1 MILICVDLRKSAS
14 QQKMEENME
23 LVEAIKG
30 RRSVRK
36 FKSQEVPREKLEK
49 ILELAM
55 WAPSGMNRQE
65 WIFVIVRGQKREDLL
80 KIFGSAFETFRPN
93 LEKVF
98 PGKSKMIE
106 AIGHFFQT
114 YGGAPV
120 FILAYAGKSASGQW
134 DTHSTAVALQNLFL
148 AAYAEGLGTVWSDG
162 ILVKE
167 PEINAL
173 MGIEGMKLVAVVPVG
188 YPDEIS
194 RVPPRRE
201 GRVQWVG
208 F

>member
-1 MILICVDLRKSAS
+1 
-14 QQKMEENME
+14 ME

-36 FKSQEVPREKLEK
+36 FKAQEVPREKLEK
-49 ILELAM
+49 ILELAI

-65 WIFVIVRGQKREDLL
+65 WYFVIVRGEKREALL
-80 KIFGSAFETFRPN
+80 KIFDSAFETFRPN

-98 PGKSKMIE
+98 AGKAKILEGMK
-106 AIGHFFQT
+106 HFFQT

-120 FILAYAGKSASGQW
+120 FILDYAGKSASGQW

-173 MGIEGMKLVAVVPVG
+173 MGSRKGNWWPSFRRV
-188 YPDEIS
+188 PDE
-194 RVPPRRE
+194 VPWFRPG
-201 GRVQWVG
+201 GRTGAGSG
-208 F
+208 FKNLMRNSECGMRIPQSKG

>member
-1 MILICVDLRKSAS
+1 MQL
-14 QQKMEENME
+14 E
-23 LVEAIKG
+23 EAIKG

-36 FKSQEVPREKLEK
+36 FKPQAIPKELIGK
-49 ILELAM
+49 ILDLAM

-65 WIFVIVRGQKREDLL
+65 WFFVVVQGQKKDELL
-80 KIFGSAFETFRPN
+80 KIFTAAFENIRPN

-98 PGKSKMIE
+98 AGKPKIVEGMKQ
-106 AIGHFFQT
+106 FFQT

-120 FILAYAGKSASGQW
+120 FFLAYAGKGPSGQW
-134 DTHSTAVALQNLFL
+134 DTNSTAVALQNLLL
-148 AAYAEGLGTVWSDG
+148 AAHAEGLGAVWTDG

-167 PEINAL
+167 AEINTL
-173 MGIEGMKLVAVVPVG
+173 MGIEGKKLVAVVPVG
-188 YPDEIS
+188 YPDEIP

-201 GRVQWVG
+201 GRVQWIG

>member
-1 MILICVDLRKSAS
+1 
-14 QQKMEENME
+14 ME
-23 LVEAIKG
+23 LTEAIKG

-65 WIFVIVRGQKREDLL
+65 WYFVVVRGDKREGLL
-80 KIFGSAFETFRPN
+80 KIFDSAFETFRPN

-98 PGKSKMIE
+98 SGKSKILEGMKT
-106 AIGHFFQT
+106 FFQT

-120 FILAYAGKSASGQW
+120 FILGYAGKSASGQW

-167 PEINAL
+167 AEINAL
-173 MGIEGMKLVAVVPVG
+173 MGVAEKKLVAVVPVG
-188 YPDEIS
+188 YPDEIP

>member
-1 MILICVDLRKSAS
+1 
-14 QQKMEENME
+14 ME
-23 LVEAIKG
+23 LVEAIRG

-36 FKSQEVPREKLEK
+36 FKAQEVSREKLEK
-49 ILELAM
+49 ILDLAM
-55 WAPSGMNRQE
+55 WAPSGMNRQQ
-65 WIFVIVRGQKREDLL
+65 WYFVVVRGEKREPLL
-80 KIFGSAFETFRPN
+80 KVFDSSFEIFRPD

-98 PGKSKMIE
+98 SGKSKILEGMK
-106 AIGHFFQT
+106 HFFQT
-114 YGGAPV
+114 YGGAPI

-173 MGIEGMKLVAVVPVG
+173 MGVEGMKLVAVVPVG
-188 YPDEIS
+188 YPDEVP

>member
-1 MILICVDLRKSAS
+1 
-14 QQKMEENME
+14 MEENME

-36 FKSQEVPREKLEK
+36 FKSQEVPREALEK
-49 ILELAM
+49 MLELAM

-65 WIFVIVRGQKREDLL
+65 WYFVVVRGQKREELL
-80 KIFGSAFETFRPN
+80 NIFDSAFETFRPN

-98 PGKSKMIE
+98 SGKGKMIE
-106 AIGHFFQT
+106 AMKHFFQT

-148 AAYAEGLGTVWSDG
+148 AAHAEGLGTVWSDG

-167 PEINAL
+167 TEINAL
-173 MGIEGMKLVAVVPVG
+173 MGVEEKKLVAVVPVG
-188 YPDEIS
+188 YPDEVPRI
-194 RVPPRRE
+194 PPRRE
-201 GRVQWVG
+201 GRVQWIG

>member
-1 MILICVDLRKSAS
+1 
-14 QQKMEENME
+14 ME
-23 LVEAIKG
+23 LGEAIKG

-36 FKSQEVPREKLEK
+36 YTGQSVPKEILEK
-49 ILELAM
+49 ILDWAM

-65 WIFVIVRGQKREDLL
+65 WYFVVVQGQKKDDLL
-80 KIFGSAFETFRPN
+80 KIFSSAFETFRPR
-93 LEKVF
+93 LEKAFADKPKIVE
-98 PGKSKMIE
+98 GMKQ
-106 AIGHFFQT
+106 FFQT

-120 FILAYAGKSASGQW
+120 FILAYAGKTASDQW
-134 DTHSTAVALQNLFL
+134 DTHSTAVALQNLLL
-148 AAYAEGLGTVWSDG
+148 AAHAEGLGAVWTDG

-173 MGIEGMKLVAVVPVG
+173 LEIEGRKLVAVVPVG
-188 YPDEIS
+188 YPDETP
-194 RVPPRRE
+194 RTPPRRG

>member
-1 MILICVDLRKSAS
+1 
-14 QQKMEENME
+14 ME
-23 LVEAIKG
+23 LTEAIRG

-36 FKSQEVPREKLEK
+36 FKPQPIAKETLVKL
-49 ILELAM
+49 LDLAG

-65 WIFVIVRGQKREDLL
+65 WYFVVVQGQKKDALL
-80 KIFGSAFETFRPN
+80 KIFSTAFEAVRPN

-98 PGKSKMIE
+98 PDKPKIVEGIRQ
-106 AIGHFFQT
+106 FFQS

-120 FILAYAGKSASGQW
+120 FILAYAGKGPTGQW
-134 DTHSTAVALQNLFL
+134 DTHSTALAVQNLLL
-148 AAYAEGLGTVWSDG
+148 AAHAEGLGAVWTDG

-167 PEINAL
+167 AEINAL
-173 MGIEGMKLVAVVPVG
+173 LGIEGKKLVAALPVG
-188 YPDEIS
+188 YPDEIP

-201 GRVQWVG
+201 GRAQWVG

>member
-1 MILICVDLRKSAS
+1 
-14 QQKMEENME
+14 ME
-23 LVEAIKG
+23 LTEAIRG

-36 FKSQEVPREKLEK
+36 FKPQPVAKETLVKL
-49 ILELAM
+49 LDLAG

-65 WIFVIVRGQKREDLL
+65 WYFVVVQGQKKDALL
-80 KIFGSAFETFRPN
+80 KIFSTAFEAVKPN

-98 PGKSKMIE
+98 PNKPKIVEGIRQ
-106 AIGHFFQT
+106 FFQS

-120 FILAYAGKSASGQW
+120 FILAYAGKGPTGQW
-134 DTHSTAVALQNLFL
+134 DTHSTALAVQNLLL
-148 AAYAEGLGTVWSDG
+148 AAHAEGLGAVWTDG
-162 ILVKE
+162 ILIKE
-167 PEINAL
+167 AEINAL
-173 MGIEGMKLVAVVPVG
+173 MGIEGKKLVAALPVG
-188 YPDEIS
+188 YPDEIP

>member
-1 MILICVDLRKSAS
+1 MQL
-14 QQKMEENME
+14 E
-23 LVEAIKG
+23 EAIKG

-36 FKSQEVPREKLEK
+36 FKPQPVPKEIIEK
-49 ILELAM
+49 ILELAI

-65 WIFVIVRGQKREDLL
+65 WFFLVVQGEKKDELL
-80 KIFGSAFETFRPN
+80 KIFGAAFENIRPN

-98 PGKSKMIE
+98 TTKPKIVEGMKQ
-106 AIGHFFQT
+106 FFQT

-120 FILAYAGKSASGQW
+120 FILAYAGKGPSGNW
-134 DTHSTAVALQNLFL
+134 DTSSTAVAVQNLLL
-148 AAYAEGLGTVWSDG
+148 AAYAEGLGTVWTDG
-162 ILVKE
+162 VLIKE
-167 PEINAL
+167 AEINAL
-173 MGIEGMKLVAVVPVG
+173 MGIEGKKLVAVVPLG
-188 YPDEIS
+188 YPDEIL

>member
-1 MILICVDLRKSAS
+1 MKL
-14 QQKMEENME
+14 E
-23 LVEAIKG
+23 EAIKG

-36 FKSQEVPREKLEK
+36 FKLQPVGKETLAKL
-49 ILELAM
+49 LELAM

-65 WIFVIVRGQKREDLL
+65 WFFVVVQGQKKDELL
-80 KIFGSAFETFRPN
+80 RIFTVAFENIRPN

-98 PGKSKMIE
+98 AGKPKIVEGMKQ
-106 AIGHFFQT
+106 FFQT

-120 FILAYAGKSASGQW
+120 FILAYAGKGPSGQW
-134 DTHSTAVALQNLFL
+134 DTNSTAVALQNLLL
-148 AAYAEGLGTVWSDG
+148 AAHAEGLGAVWTDG

-167 PEINAL
+167 AEINTL
-173 MGIEGMKLVAVVPVG
+173 MGIEGKKLVAVVPVG
-188 YPDEIS
+188 YPDEIP

-201 GRVQWVG
+201 GRVQWIG